1 MTDYQRLATPDL
13 EGQHR
18 SSSSST
24 GESNF
29 EENSKK
35 TVVFLRTSSTARI
48 PVYHY
53 LAKVLGYRLIMIHPV
68 VVEDFASSFY
78 RWIEVETTDTSVVE
92 RSLRAAMEED
102 PAVTPSAIISFDE
115 YGVYPA
121 AVLAERFGFRPL
133 PLPPTGLRVTSI
145 KSQFRQWCAEH
156 NIRAPKAVALRS
168 PDVQVAERIVAED
181 VTFPVVV
188 KLSPGA
194 SSIMTKRCEN
204 LSELEQYVRSMW
216 TEIEV
221 HPLRAQWEAI
231 GTKCHIL
238 VEEFIG
244 GQEVD
249 IDCVVENGQLKFCV
263 ISDNFDPIP
272 PYFQEQG
279 GRTPSTL
286 HPSAQQ
292 DLKQLL
298 ESYLRSH
305 GSQVHGVLHFEAKYD
320 SSRRSATDSTTEAPK
335 AEEGFS
341 GKSYVIEVNVRP
353 GSAETHTMVH
363 SVYGVT
369 LGECVVRLALG
380 QPLAPL
386 RLSEKEDGPKM
397 CCASVNVYP
406 TREGVLVS
414 SSIDQTLPGF
424 IRFVPC
430 APGSAVAPPPKSFGM
445 LAWLVASG
453 NSSEE
458 AQENLKRIMQ
468 SISFRMRDATVLEP
482 DSVEHE
488 ASPSK

>member
-1 MTDYQRLATPDL
+1 
-13 EGQHR
+13 
-18 SSSSST
+18 
-24 GESNF
+24 
-29 EENSKK
+29 
-35 TVVFLRTSSTARI
+35 
-48 PVYHY
+48 
-53 LAKVLGYRLIMIHPV
+53 
-68 VVEDFASSFY
+68 
-78 RWIEVETTDTSVVE
+78 
-92 RSLRAAMEED
+92 
-102 PAVTPSAIISFDE
+102 
-115 YGVYPA
+115 
-121 AVLAERFGFRPL
+121 
-133 PLPPTGLRVTSI
+133 
-145 KSQFRQWCAEH
+145 
-156 NIRAPKAVALRS
+156 
-168 PDVQVAERIVAED
+168 
-181 VTFPVVV
+181 
-188 KLSPGA
+188 
-194 SSIMTKRCEN
+194 MTKRCEN
-204 LSELEQYVRSMW
+204 LPELEQYVSSMW
-216 TEIEV
+216 KEIEV

-249 IDCVVENGQLKFCV
+249 IDCVVENGEVRFCV

-279 GRTPSTL
+279 GQTPSTL
-286 HPSAQQ
+286 PLGAQQ
-292 DLKQLL
+292 DLRRLL
-298 ESYLRSH
+298 ESYVRSH
-305 GSQVHGVLHFEAKYD
+305 GSHVHGVLHFEAKYD
-320 SSRRSATDSTTEAPK
+320 SSRRSATESLNSEALPNPDPY
-335 AEEGFS
+335 E

-386 RLSEKEDGPKM
+386 RLLEQEQRPRM

-414 SSIDQTLPGF
+414 SSIDQSLPGF

-453 NSSEE
+453 ASPDE
-458 AQENLKRIMQ
+458 AQDNLKRLMQ
-468 SISFRMRDATVLEP
+468 SIAFRMRDATVLQP